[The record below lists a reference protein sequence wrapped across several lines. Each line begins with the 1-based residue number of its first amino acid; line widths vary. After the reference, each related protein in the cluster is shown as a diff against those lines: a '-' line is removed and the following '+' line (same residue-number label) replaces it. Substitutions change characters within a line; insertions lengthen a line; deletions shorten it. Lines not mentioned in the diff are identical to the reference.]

1 MNSDDILKI
10 IDKYEDIIN
19 KEYVKPKRVSFNIF
33 DSFDKTKELTKMYN
47 YKPNTNKRLSKI
59 YFNYPNELENFAC
72 LSDISELENNKEK
85 LYIKYVGVN
94 NKFGYGGF
102 LYKFDNYYI
111 TLISQYKKVWRIS
124 INDNFIFYRRV
135 TNENDK
141 MREQFES
148 FLNSTINK

>member
-33 DSFDKTKELTKMYN
+33 DIFDKTKELTKMYN

-59 YFNYPNELENFAC
+59 YFNYQNELENFAY

>member
-59 YFNYPNELENFAC
+59 YFNYQNELENFAY